1 MKPMRPRTFT
11 YNQIITFF
19 IEKKLPLSREQV
31 SMIALQVR
39 EEMERLD
46 YFRQK
51 QQEKRDKRWIKRTKR
66 KEAREVGIGE

>member
-1 MKPMRPRTFT
+1 MRPRTFT